1 MKRNRYPEEFKFKF
15 IILLISRIIT
25 YVRVRMSGTELL
37 FRDMTANTLIPVE
50 NQQKVIKT
58 KRCIQVWMHVFC
70 TCPSYHLQ
78 SSRIFAVDSLSWFF
92 LKDQTIDIL
101 YTNQVWAV
109 LWPLF
114 SVTEGSDANDGH
126 FGAEMAAMRK
136 RQPTSKFS
144 RHKNIQ
150 FKLMKFLL
158 ELYHKHSELEKKL
171 GGTITHRGV
180 AIMMR

>member
-70 TCPSYHLQ
+70 SCPSYHL
-78 SSRIFAVDSLSWFF
+78 
-92 LKDQTIDIL
+92 
-101 YTNQVWAV
+101 
-109 LWPLF
+109 
-114 SVTEGSDANDGH
+114 
-126 FGAEMAAMRK
+126 
-136 RQPTSKFS
+136 
-144 RHKNIQ
+144 
-150 FKLMKFLL
+150 
-158 ELYHKHSELEKKL
+158 
-171 GGTITHRGV
+171 
-180 AIMMR
+180 